1 MANSTELPSGAN
13 SLSFEA
19 DRGPKP
25 LEIWGKRALIA
36 IGIVIGIPY
45 FLALIYWF
53 VPPPV
58 SATMLWNAIGGE
70 KINYNWRPIEAISP
84 RLVRAVVTS
93 EDARVCLHHGVDW
106 DVLSDLFDE
115 VTNGEVATVR
125 GGSTITMQVAKNLFL
140 WPSRSYVRKAL
151 EIPLAYWIDLLW
163 GKRRV
168 VEVYLNV
175 AEWGP
180 GIYGAEAAAQHHFRK
195 PAAALTTREA
205 ALLAAALP
213 NPIVRRAGRPGNKL
227 QRMAGRLRRKIPG
240 SIAYLDCL
248 DEGGT
253 TKISGQN

>member
-1 MANSTELPSGAN
+1 MANSTELPTSAGPVE
-13 SLSFEA
+13 LE
-19 DRGPKP
+19 DYRRPKP
-25 LEIWGKRALIA
+25 LGTWVKRAFVAL
-36 IGIVIGIPY
+36 VILVALPY
-45 FLALIYWF
+45 FLSLVYRF

-58 SATMLWNAIGGE
+58 SATMLWNALGGDT
-70 KINYNWRPIEAISP
+70 INYRWRPIEEISP

-93 EDARVCLHHGVDW
+93 EDARVCLHNGVDW
-106 DVLSDLFDE
+106 DVLSDLFEE
-115 VTNGEVATVR
+115 VTNGEAATVR

-140 WPSRSYVRKAL
+140 WPSRSYVRKAF

-180 GIYGAEAAAQHHFRK
+180 GIYGAEAAAQHHFKK
-195 PAAALTTREA
+195 PAASLSTREA

-213 NPIVRRAGRPGNKL
+213 NPIVRRAGRPGNQL
-227 QRMAGRLRRKIPG
+227 ERMAGRLRRKIPG

-248 DEGGT
+248 DQGGT

>member
-1 MANSTELPSGAN
+1 MANSTELPSGAPAVE
-13 SLSFEA
+13 FEE
-19 DRGPKP
+19 DREPKR
-25 LEIWGKRALIA
+25 LETWLKRALMA
-36 IGIVIGIPY
+36 FGILVLIPY
-45 FLALIYWF
+45 VVAIFYRV

-58 SATMLWNAIGGE
+58 SATMLWNALSGDS
-70 KINYNWRPIEAISP
+70 INYFWRPLDQISP

-106 DVLSDLFDE
+106 DVLSDLFEE
-115 VTNGEVATVR
+115 VTSGDGASVR

-140 WPSRSYVRKAL
+140 WPWRSSLRKGL
-151 EIPLAYWIDLLW
+151 EIPLAYWIDFVW

-195 PAAALTTREA
+195 SARDLSTREA

-213 NPIVRRAGRPGNKL
+213 NPIVRRA
-227 QRMAGRLRRKIPG
+227 
-240 SIAYLDCL
+240 
-248 DEGGT
+248 
-253 TKISGQN
+253 

>member
-1 MANSTELPSGAN
+1 MQ
-13 SLSFEA
+13 FEVNQE
-19 DRGPKP
+19 PKP
-25 LEIWGKRALIA
+25 LELWGKRVLVA
-36 IGIVIGIPY
+36 IGAVIAVPY
-45 FLALIYWF
+45 VLTILYWF

-58 SATMLWNAIGGE
+58 SATMVWNALSGDRID
-70 KINYNWRPIEAISP
+70 YSWRPLDQISP

-106 DVLSDLFDE
+106 DVLSDLFEE
-115 VTNGEVATVR
+115 VTSGEAATVR

-140 WPSRSYVRKAL
+140 WPSRSYLRKGF

-195 PAAALTTREA
+195 AARDLSTREA
-205 ALLAAALP
+205 VLLAAALP
-213 NPIVRRAGRPGNKL
+213 NPIVRRAGRPGSQL
-227 QRMAGRLRRKIPG
+227 ERMAGRLKRKIPG

-248 DEGGT
+248 DRDGE